1 MVGGIFLRF
10 RATGAFNQRQTPVM
24 KEMVGK
30 SQPVP
35 WKEQVER
42 NENCP
47 KNYFACFHTQPEY
60 GANQLYRHRSR

>member
-1 MVGGIFLRF
+1 
-10 RATGAFNQRQTPVM
+10 
-24 KEMVGK
+24 MVGK

-60 GANQLYRHRSR
+60 GANQLYTHRSR